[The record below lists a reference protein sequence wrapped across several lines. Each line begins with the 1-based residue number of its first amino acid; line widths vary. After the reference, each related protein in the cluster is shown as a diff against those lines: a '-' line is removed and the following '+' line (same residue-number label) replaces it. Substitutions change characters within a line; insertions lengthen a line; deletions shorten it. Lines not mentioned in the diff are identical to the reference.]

1 MGSTPQYSPSA
12 LSLYRRQIIPLLTR
26 NWGRG
31 GAFREFSESFQR
43 EFREGGVRLAR
54 CLSVVS
60 ALSLTS
66 LCPQDDT
73 LTLGGIAVLYYRHK
87 NTKGD
92 LLVAFSISTLTGI

>member
-1 MGSTPQYSPSA
+1 M
-12 LSLYRRQIIPLLTR
+12 
-26 NWGRG
+26 
-31 GAFREFSESFQR
+31 
-43 EFREGGVRLAR
+43 RLAR